1 MADAADRRDAPPM
14 SAADLRVAL
23 LTREYPPDIYGG
35 AGVHVEYLARE
46 LERLVALEVHCFGE
60 PRAAAE
66 VRGAYQSWS
75 AISGKAPHL
84 AALRTLSV
92 DLQMAAAVEGVRL
105 VHTHTWYANFAGH
118 LAKLMYGIPHV
129 MTSHSLEPLRPWKA
143 EQLGGGYAV
152 SCFCEKTAIESADRV
167 IAVSAGM
174 RADILRAYPAV
185 DPARVQVIYNGIDTN
200 EYQPTEARD
209 VLQRHGI
216 DPGQPSAVFV
226 GRITRQKGVVHLLQA
241 AEHFD
246 PSIQLVLCA
255 GAPDTPEIGA
265 EVAALVGKLQQRRRG
280 VIWISEMLPRPDII
294 QLLSAATVFVC
305 PSIYEPFGIVNV
317 EAMGCGAA
325 VVASAVGGI
334 PEVVVDRETG
344 FLVRYD
350 ADAAGN
356 PRAPEVFAQD
366 FARRVNQVA
375 LDPELAGRFGRAG
388 RARAVE
394 KFSWT
399 SIARQTADLYAE
411 LVEESSAARAT

>member
-1 MADAADRRDAPPM
+1 MQ
-14 SAADLRVAL
+14 VAL

-46 LERLVALEVHCFGE
+46 LRALLEVQVHCFGDARE
-60 PRAAAE
+60 APE

-75 AISGKAPHL
+75 AIAGSAPHL

-92 DLQMAAAVEGVRL
+92 DLQMAAAVEGAHL

-118 LAKLMYGIPHV
+118 LAKLMYDIPHV

-185 DPARVQVIYNGIDTN
+185 DPARVEVIYNGIDTA
-200 EYQPTEARD
+200 EYQPTSQRD
-209 VLQRHGI
+209 VQRRFGI
-216 DPGQPSAVFV
+216 DPDQPSAVFV
-226 GRITRQKGVVHLLQA
+226 GRITRQKGVVHLLEA

-255 GAPDTPEIGA
+255 GAPDTPEIEQ
-265 EVAALVGKLQQRRRG
+265 EVAALVAKLQERRSG
-280 VIWISEMLPRPDII
+280 IFWISEMLPRPDII
-294 QLLSAATVFVC
+294 QLLSGATVFVC

-334 PEVVVDRETG
+334 PEVVLDRETG
-344 FLVRYD
+344 YLVRYE
-350 ADAAGN
+350 ADATGK
-356 PRAPEVFAQD
+356 PRDPAAFAQE
-366 FARRVNQVA
+366 FARRVNEVA
-375 LDPELAGRFGRAG
+375 LDGELARRMGAAG
-388 RARAVE
+388 RERAVDR
-394 KFSWT
+394 FSWA
-399 SIARQTADLYAE
+399 SIARQTADLYRGVAGG
-411 LVEESSAARAT
+411 